1 MIPALVPIFSLLL
14 SVAFLLL
21 GHGLLLTLLPISAS
35 SLGFSDTQVAFTG
48 SAYFLGFVSGC
59 LVTPYI
65 LKRVGH
71 IRSFAVLATSYSVVV
86 LIFPWLPDFWGWLLL
101 RFLVGIAISGLYMI
115 IESWLNER
123 SNSENR
129 GSILSVYTMLVMI
142 MIMCGQQ
149 LLNLGSVNSHMLFGL
164 AAIFISIAI
173 IPVSLTLTL
182 APAPMNNVSLDIA
195 KVWRNSHVALIG
207 SVTAGLVTGAYWS
220 LAPVYA
226 KSNNFDNAQLTAFMS
241 ATVLG
246 AACFQWPL
254 GRLSDKHDRRLIL
267 MYMALAGALASLVFV
282 FLPLI
287 EPNFGGWPATIAA
300 FFWGGVCMTLYAI
313 GLAHANDSAGPSD
326 FVEIG
331 SAMLITYGLC
341 SAIGGPM
348 ASFAMNVM
356 GASGLY
362 AFASL
367 SLFVFFIIV
376 ILRRR
381 QNVLTDPG
389 ENRESFQAVTDMAG
403 PMVYEIDPRNE
414 KNNAMESNNASKL

>member
-1 MIPALVPIFSLLL
+1 MLSTLISIMALLI

-35 SLGFSDTQVAFTG
+35 ALGFSDSQVAFTG

-59 LVTPYI
+59 LATPYV

-86 LIFPWLPDFWGWLLL
+86 LIFPWLPNFLGWLLL
-101 RFLVGIAISGLYMI
+101 RFLVGISISGLYMI

-129 GSILSVYTMLVMI
+129 GSILSVYTMLTMT

-149 LLNLGSVNSHMLFGL
+149 LLNLGNVNSHMLFGL
-164 AAIFISIAI
+164 ASIFISIAI

-182 APAPMNNVSLDIA
+182 APAPMNSVSLNIA

-207 SVTAGLVTGAYWS
+207 AVTAGLVTGAYWS
-220 LAPVYA
+220 LAPIYA
-226 KSNNFDNAQLTAFMS
+226 KINNFDNTQLTAFMS
-241 ATVLG
+241 ATLLG

-254 GRLSDKHDRRLIL
+254 GRLSDKHDRRLVL

-282 FLPLI
+282 FLPLY
-287 EPNFGGWPATIAA
+287 EPNFGGWPAAIAA
-300 FFWGGVCMTLYAI
+300 FFWGGACMTLYAI
-313 GLAHANDSAGPSD
+313 GLAHANDSASSSD

-341 SAIGGPM
+341 SAIGAPI
-348 ASFAMNVM
+348 ASFAMNLM

-367 SLFVFFIIV
+367 SLFVFFMIIV
-376 ILRRR
+376 LRRH
-381 QNVLTDPG
+381 QHVLKEPNEDR
-389 ENRESFQAVTDMAG
+389 ENFRTVTDMAG
-403 PMVYEIDPRNE
+403 PTVYEIDPRNQ
-414 KNNAMESNNASKL
+414 SDD